1 MIEFDKDGRPVWEFS
16 GKHLLRGETDG
27 SSYPSGGLRATHTAA
42 AYLTIDASSPIFL
55 RGDVIFIPS
64 CMISFSGHSIDEKVP
79 MLRAGDA
86 LSREGVRLLGHL
98 GYHAKKL
105 NTMIGLEQELFLI
118 PRQQY
123 LMRPDLQLAGR
134 TVLGRQPPRG
144 QEMSD
149 HYMAPPSFASPA
161 LAAMQEIQ
169 HECYKVGIPLKTRH
183 REVAP
188 NQYEFAPLY
197 GTVTTQIDQNLT
209 VMQII
214 DEVSAK
220 HGLAT
225 LFAEKPFQGVNG
237 SGKHN
242 NWSIA
247 TEDGTNLLN
256 VQQLA
261 KNANNPHIF
270 PIIMSA
276 IVKAVSKHGDL
287 MRLAIASPGNDFRLG
302 ACEAPPAIMSMY
314 LGEDMTKYMEA
325 FMNGNHTP
333 YVPSVR
339 TLSLGVSNMAKIEIP
354 AEDRNRTSPFPYG
367 GHRFEFRAVG
377 SSQNVSLVNTVLAT
391 IVADSFREL
400 SEAIEANPG
409 RPALDVAQE
418 VAQQMLKEN
427 WKVIFNGN
435 GYDPAN
441 QAMLTERGV
450 WRIDSGVDAMC
461 QFSTEKNINLF
472 TSNGVLTKE
481 ECVARQNVM
490 LGHYVGLVEIEAGCM
505 IDMIQQHVIPSVKS
519 ACVGPLAELQADLDR
534 LKNALAELHHID
546 DLPERAQKA
555 RVLRLETMVDIR
567 KHTDIAE
574 EVVPPA
580 LWTLATYKEL
590 LFMDQHA

>member
-1 MIEFDKDGRPVWEFS
+1 
-16 GKHLLRGETDG
+16 
-27 SSYPSGGLRATHTAA
+27 
-42 AYLTIDASSPIFL
+42 
-55 RGDVIFIPS
+55 
-64 CMISFSGHSIDEKVP
+64 
-79 MLRAGDA
+79 
-86 LSREGVRLLGHL
+86 
-98 GYHAKKL
+98 
-105 NTMIGLEQELFLI
+105 
-118 PRQQY
+118 
-123 LMRPDLQLAGR
+123 
-134 TVLGRQPPRG
+134 
-144 QEMSD
+144 
-149 HYMAPPSFASPA
+149 MAPPSFASPA

-188 NQYEFAPLY
+188 NQYEFAPMF
-197 GTVTTQIDQNLT
+197 GTVTTQVDQNLT

-214 DEVSAK
+214 DEVATK
-220 HGLAT
+220 HGLAA

-247 TEDGTNLLN
+247 TDDGTNLLN

-261 KNANNPHIF
+261 KNSGNPFIF
-270 PIIMSA
+270 PIIMAA

-302 ACEAPPAIMSMY
+302 ACEAPPAIISTY
-314 LGEDMTKYMEA
+314 LGEDMTNYLEG
-325 FMNGNHTP
+325 FMNGESKP
-333 YVPSVR
+333 YVPSTR
-339 TLSLGVSNMAKIEIP
+339 ALSLGVSNMAKIEIP

-377 SSQNVSLVNTVLAT
+377 SSQNVSLVNTVLST

-409 RPALDVAQE
+409 RPALE
-418 VAQQMLKEN
+418 VAREAAQQALKEN

-441 QAMLTERGV
+441 QEMLTKRGV

-461 QFSTEKNINLF
+461 QFSTEKNIDLF
-472 TSNGVLTKE
+472 SRNGVLTKE

-519 ACVGPLAELQADLDR
+519 AGVGPLAELQADLDR

-546 DLPERAQKA
+546 DIAERAQKA

-567 KHTDIAE
+567 KHTDLAE